1 MSSQS
6 GSFDAAT
13 VSVELG
19 VGTPQ
24 SPVVNLSSG
33 STTFATTT
41 PTALVDLNGNGGTV
55 GAGGTTLT
63 FTSNSGFTNAAWQ
76 TVGNLVVFTPD
87 WGAGTASNGVNF
99 NGGTSTNPIAL
110 IGLPISSFNNSSS
123 VTVTLPSAY
132 PVGNLSM
139 SGGSPLSR
147 VNVFPAGTTPSITF
161 TGTGFPV
168 FPVGTLVTLTNVI
181 GTNTFGNYNRII
193 NRPVLTSTS
202 TQLTISGWLF
212 QNGTFTSATV
222 NSPVSYA
229 TTIQYAGTGYTTGDT
244 FIIRGTMLGGTSPLN
259 DLTLTVTAGT
269 VNGLP
274 NAVSSLSV
282 SGTAIPSV
290 AQSFAL
296 EYPNN
301 RVARDSSDITR
312 MLKERTIYNEYR
324 AGTNIADSVKSDRR
338 GGIVF
343 SNPGAANQRELL
355 QSNQFRMSY
364 LKGRMNCGACA
375 GGYFNA
381 NGPLSFNSSG
391 TRTGS

>member
-13 VSVELG
+13 VLIARGFNV
-19 VGTPQ
+19 
-24 SPVVNLSSG
+24 SSG
-33 STTFATTT
+33 STTFTTT
-41 PTALVDLNGNGGTV
+41 SSIIDVQLSGNGGTV
-55 GAGGTTLT
+55 NAGGTTLT
-63 FTSNSGFTNAAWQ
+63 FTSSGGFSNAAWQ
-76 TVGNLVVFTPD
+76 TVGNLVVFSPD
-87 WGAGTASNGVNF
+87 WGTGSVSNSVNF
-99 NGGTSTNPIAL
+99 AGGTSTNPIGL
-110 IGLPISSFNNSSS
+110 IALPISTYTSTSS
-123 VTVTLPSAY
+123 VTVTLPTAY

-139 SGGSPLSR
+139 SGGVPASYLS
-147 VNVFPAGTTPSITF
+147 VFTAGTTPSITF

-168 FPVGTLVTLTNVI
+168 FPVGTLVTLTNVT
-181 GTNTFGNYNRII
+181 GGSVFGNYNRII

-202 TQLTISGWLF
+202 TQLTISGWVI

-222 NSPVSYA
+222 NSVSGYSP
-229 TTIQYAGTGYTTGDT
+229 TIQYAGTGYTTGDT

-259 DLTLTVTAGT
+259 DLTITVTAGT

-282 SGTAIPSV
+282 SGTATGTV
-290 AQSFAL
+290 AESFTL
-296 EYPNN
+296 EYPHNKT
-301 RVARDSSDITR
+301 ARDSSDITR

-324 AGTNIADSVKSDRR
+324 SGTNIADSVKSDRR
-338 GGIVF
+338 GGVVF